1 MAERLMQNRIV
12 VVGRNNHDAYELA
25 RKLDTGD
32 LESPVLVNAASHRL
46 TILGTLAGMHIGTV
60 HVSSTAPEGENW
72 DVARDAIERARERNP
87 KLRVIEQ
94 TRIVSA

>member
-1 MAERLMQNRIV
+1 MAEKLMQNRIV
-12 VVGRNNHDAYELA
+12 VVGRNNHDAYDLA

-60 HVSSTAPEGENW
+60 HVTSTAHEGVNW
-72 DVARDAIERARERNP
+72 DVVTSALEKAQERNP
-87 KLRVIEQ
+87 KMRVLEQ
-94 TRIVSA
+94 TRVVSA